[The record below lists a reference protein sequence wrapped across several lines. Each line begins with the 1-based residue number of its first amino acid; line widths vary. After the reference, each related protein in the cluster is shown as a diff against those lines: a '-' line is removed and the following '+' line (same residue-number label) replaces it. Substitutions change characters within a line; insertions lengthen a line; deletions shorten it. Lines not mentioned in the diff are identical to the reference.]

1 MASSP
6 SGGSAVCRPAPF
18 LFAQRPDKE
27 AQKRLNAPTGKEEP
41 AMSGNHHL
49 QAFKELTRAAHDASA
64 RNEIVRAE
72 ALYEA
77 LHLIESC
84 MSYNDYQAATAWH
97 RNVFLPPASQLPP
110 LVH

>member
-1 MASSP
+1 
-6 SGGSAVCRPAPF
+6 
-18 LFAQRPDKE
+18 
-27 AQKRLNAPTGKEEP
+27 
-41 AMSGNHHL
+41 MSGNHHL